1 MAPSG
6 PLFRVFFISVYQMST
21 LTYQVHFRHSRSELD
36 AMDPD
41 DRFMSESS
49 SCSVR
54 SFDRGDAA
62 ISFALSR
69 FGHDRAVR
77 IHDRDT
83 DCLVDVI
90 SLDLVDEY

>member
-1 MAPSG
+1 
-6 PLFRVFFISVYQMST
+6 MST
-21 LTYQVHFRHSRSELD
+21 LTYQVHFHHSRAELD

-41 DRFMSESS
+41 DRYMSESAA
-49 SCSVR
+49 CSVR
-54 SFDRGDAA
+54 SFDRCDAA

-69 FGHDRAVR
+69 FGYERSVR

-90 SLDLVDEY
+90 SLDLVSEY